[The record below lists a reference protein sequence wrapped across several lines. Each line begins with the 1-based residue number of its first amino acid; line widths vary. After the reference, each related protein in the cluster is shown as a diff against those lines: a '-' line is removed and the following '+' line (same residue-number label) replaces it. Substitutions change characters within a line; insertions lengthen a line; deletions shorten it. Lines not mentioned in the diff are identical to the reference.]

1 MTSTLIPAM
10 KELQYIAVSPE
21 NPLKVVDVGVARGS
35 FMVELDKLVHR
46 MNVFAVGIDPVPRDG
61 AEDRYDKFY
70 FACADNVESWPKSPT
85 KGLLY
90 SDPEDDQ
97 ASSLF
102 PRGEVLKKDGKEVDV
117 LNLNDIIEEDIPS
130 GPIHFLKIDAEG
142 KDLDIVNRSIPDK
155 KDTNDEDIKK
165 QLKKMIKQRS
175 ESIEMYKKNNRNDLV
190 EIEEKEAKVLSE
202 YLPKQLSEEETK
214 NICSELVKKIGA
226 SSIKDM
232 GKVMG
237 ELKKNHSDSI
247 DFSKA
252 GTILKGILNK

>member
-61 AEDRYDKFY
+61 AEDRYEKFY

-142 KDLDIVNRSIPDK
+142 KDLDIVKSLSPS
-155 KDTNDEDIKK
+155 TIKR
-165 QLKKMIKQRS
+165 IKYIAL
-175 ESIEMYKKNNRNDLV
+175 ECKNGPPRFVGEANKV
-190 EIEEKEAKVLSE
+190 ECIK
-202 YLPKQLSEEETK
+202 YM
-214 NICSELVKKIGA
+214 
-226 SSIKDM
+226 SSIGFAVYYEYESENGTLLSDVVFVK
-232 GKVMG
+232 G
-237 ELKKNHSDSI
+237 EEL
-247 DFSKA
+247 
-252 GTILKGILNK
+252 